1 MGKNLNTIERSE
13 RIRIGKNVPDEQA
26 INTVIINASNVSLNA
41 PLSGL
46 YVAPI
51 RYDTSV
57 LSNTLVYNTVTK
69 EIVDAGIS
77 ADNQTLQGVSDYG
90 NTTTNTLEF
99 NNPTTGFVSI
109 SNVGIANISP
119 IHTLDVGSN
128 LYVND
133 TGSNVLTVLGS
144 AYIEQNLVVDGN
156 LTVRGDSTLVHSE
169 NLTISD
175 PIIELGTN
183 NTSTDFVF
191 DLGIIMNRPGSNVT
205 VGYIEDAE
213 KLVLAYTDSSSSGR
227 YIVPDSSNALSVQVY
242 GNVTA
247 NAYFGLGTTLDG
259 VALATDLES
268 NVVRIGVLETDLT
281 SNTGRIEVLETDLAS
296 NTVRIEV
303 LETDLASNTGRIEVL
318 ETDTASNTARIVV
331 LETDLAS
338 NTGRIEVLE
347 TDLAS
352 NTGRIE
358 VLETDTASNTVRI
371 EVLETDTASNTARIV
386 VLETDLTS
394 NTGRIEVLETD
405 TASNTVR
412 IVVLETDLASN
423 ASRIG
428 TLEGQIVT
436 KAPINNPIFTG
447 IITGNG
453 GLISNVTLEQVV
465 SYGNTTSNTLYL
477 TNEDTSLVTE
487 GSMGVGTTTPD
498 KKLHVAGDVLVDANV
513 YAVRYFGD
521 GGLLSNTAL
530 TPTLQIVTQSGST
543 TDRTVE
549 FTNVTTGFITTSNAV
564 FGGNI
569 TVQSDISVSKNIYV
583 TEELTISNNVYAQKD
598 LEVMGNV
605 YVDGNVV
612 AYKDLLVSGNVSIT
626 EELTISNNVYAQ
638 KDLEVV
644 GNVYVDGNVV
654 AYKDLLV
661 SGNVT
666 VTEELTISNNVYADK
681 DLEVVGNVYV
691 DGNVVA
697 YKDLLVSGNVYVS
710 QNVSVTEELT
720 ISNNVYADKD
730 LEVVGNVY
738 VDGNVVAYK
747 DFTLTGNAYVSGNVN
762 ITNQLTVSDNAYV
775 TGNVQVTEALIVSGN
790 THLEGDNVF
799 ITHTMDFLDPT
810 TAIVTNPTSSVGINI
825 GQLKNVNVASAAVE
839 QVIVYDGTTWN
850 NQYIDQTLIRVKN
863 ANGGEL
869 SKGTVVCTTGHVG
882 NDIFEVVAANASD
895 PDRMPAIGV
904 LYQTL
909 AQNGQGVAVSFGR
922 ADGLNTGSLDVS
934 TFVEGE
940 TLYVSNTVTGGL
952 SNVKP
957 YGPTDLIQNAG
968 ILVNKNAGVGF
979 ITGIGRAN
987 DIPNAQLITDYND
1000 MNYIYVNDS
1009 VNDMKKIA
1017 SQNLNIPLTT
1027 AVSSSS
1033 NSAAN
1038 AVTLRGVSV
1047 TSGDGFHGDLVV
1059 AGNVTVDTNTLKV
1072 DAEANRVGILT
1083 ASPGQPLDVRG
1094 AANVGT
1100 FTTTTGTVTD
1110 ATHSTSKDTG
1120 VLVLTRGGLGVEA
1133 NIHATNVFAASHIAV
1148 GTSAT
1153 SNTFDVRGTA
1163 NVGALVATST
1173 HISDSTAV
1181 TSKTTG
1187 ALQVTGGVGI
1197 QGDIHATHANLEDV
1211 EADSVN
1217 VTDTTAATNKTS
1229 GALKVAGGVG
1239 IQGDL
1244 YATNGVFTTNVY
1256 ITDHTDLNNK
1266 YLAMIDTNGSLI
1278 QSPVYV
1284 APSGKYVISAAE
1296 AEFLGNITL
1305 GGNTTLLTSTSLIVE
1320 DRIIGIGS
1328 NNSAEG
1334 LDSGIIIE
1342 HQDDGTFANVALIH
1356 HADEHRFSIGYTQ
1369 NTLTDNHI
1377 LNASHPDN
1385 VILRVDLI
1393 GNTIVQNSLSV
1404 SEMGTF
1410 GTKVGISTTAPVA
1423 NIHVVGNAFVT
1434 SNITTSSNVLITGDA
1449 AATSKTTGALQ
1460 VAGGVG
1466 ISGDIHATHANLED
1480 VEADSVTVTD
1490 TTTSTSI
1497 TTGALKVAG
1506 GVSTQEKLNVGGIT
1520 KVWDSTA
1527 VTSKTD
1533 GALVVVGGVGISGD
1547 IHATHAN
1554 LEDVEADSVNV
1565 TNTTAATNKTSG
1577 ALTVA
1582 GGVGVSGA
1590 LYGAA
1595 ATFDGVTSVTNATAA
1610 TSKTDGAL
1618 VVTGGVGVS
1627 GALYGAAATFDGVTS
1642 VTNATAVTS
1651 KTDGA
1656 LVVTGGVGISGDIHA
1671 THANL
1676 EDVEADSV
1684 NVTNTTAATNKTSGA
1699 LQVAGGVGVS
1709 GALFG
1714 AAATFDGVTSVT
1726 NATAVTSKT
1735 DGALVVTGGVGISG
1749 DIHAT
1754 HANLEDVEADSV
1766 TVTDAT
1772 QATDTLTGALTVA
1785 GGLSTQTNVHAANVY
1800 ISGGLITNTAGV
1812 TKKTYAYSGTIGDTE
1827 QPHIN
1832 VCFTNQSFNAK
1843 IDAQLIEG
1851 DDEISTISFV
1861 CCGGNKGGTFPAS
1874 DIQVGSVQV
1883 FGPASTNPWSSA
1895 IVTDKTTVALKPSG
1909 AIDTSG
1915 EYHIFVEYT
1924 TAKSAGAVA
1933 NVVQDTTE
1941 QIVFGY

>member
-1 MGKNLNTIERSE
+1 MVKNLPSVERSTK
-13 RIRIGKNVPDEQA
+13 IRFGKHVPDSNDQEE
-26 INTVIINASNVSLNA
+26 NTVVFNASNVLVPTPYSNA
-41 PLSGL
+41 VYLS
-46 YVAPI
+46 PI
-51 RYDTSV
+51 RNRPDFTAPEVVLLMYDRNTKEITESGE
-57 LSNTLVYNTVTK
+57 SANTLVGGVNLGLAVNRSNIASNCVQLVSGAFYDVSLVT
-69 EIVDAGIS
+69 D
-77 ADNQTLQGVSDYG
+77 
-90 NTTTNTLEF
+90 
-99 NNPTTGFVSI
+99 
-109 SNVGIANISP
+109 SNVGISNLLP
-119 IHTLDVGSN
+119 EHTLSVGTN
-128 LYVND
+128 FYVDD
-133 TGSNVLTVLGS
+133 TGSNVLV
-144 AYIEQNLVVDGN
+144 
-156 LTVRGDSTLVHSE
+156 
-169 NLTISD
+169 
-175 PIIELGTN
+175 
-183 NTSTDFVF
+183 
-191 DLGIIMNRPGSNVT
+191 
-205 VGYIEDAE
+205 
-213 KLVLAYTDSSSSGR
+213 
-227 YIVPDSSNALSVQVY
+227 
-242 GNVTA
+242 
-247 NAYFGLGTTLDG
+247 
-259 VALATDLES
+259 
-268 NVVRIGVLETDLT
+268 
-281 SNTGRIEVLETDLAS
+281 
-296 NTVRIEV
+296 
-303 LETDLASNTGRIEVL
+303 
-318 ETDTASNTARIVV
+318 
-331 LETDLAS
+331 
-338 NTGRIEVLE
+338 
-347 TDLAS
+347 
-352 NTGRIE
+352 
-358 VLETDTASNTVRI
+358 
-371 EVLETDTASNTARIV
+371 
-386 VLETDLTS
+386 
-394 NTGRIEVLETD
+394 
-405 TASNTVR
+405 
-412 IVVLETDLASN
+412 
-423 ASRIG
+423 
-428 TLEGQIVT
+428 
-436 KAPINNPIFTG
+436 
-447 IITGNG
+447 
-453 GLISNVTLEQVV
+453 
-465 SYGNTTSNTLYL
+465 
-477 TNEDTSLVTE
+477 
-487 GSMGVGTTTPD
+487 
-498 KKLHVAGDVLVDANV
+498 
-513 YAVRYFGD
+513 
-521 GGLLSNTAL
+521 
-530 TPTLQIVTQSGST
+530 
-543 TDRTVE
+543 
-549 FTNVTTGFITTSNAV
+549 
-564 FGGNI
+564 
-569 TVQSDISVSKNIYV
+569 
-583 TEELTISNNVYAQKD
+583 
-598 LEVMGNV
+598 
-605 YVDGNVV
+605 
-612 AYKDLLVSGNVSIT
+612 VSGNVAVLRDMVI
-626 EELTISNNVYAQ
+626 
-638 KDLEVV
+638 
-644 GNVYVDGNVV
+644 DGNLRVNGDTTV
-654 AYKDLLV
+654 IYAENTAIKDALI
-661 SGNVT
+661 
-666 VTEELTISNNVYADK
+666 ELGQNNTSEDTTL
-681 DLEVVGNVYV
+681 DLGVLMHRPEALS
-691 DGNVVA
+691 NVVIGYREESDEFA
-697 YKDLLVSGNVYVS
+697 IGYTDANPTDKTFTPKSDEDINVHVYGLTHVDANIYAHEDLVVDGNVYVS

-720 ISNNVYADKD
+720 ISGNVYADKD

-738 VDGNVVAYK
+738 VYGNVVAYKDLLVTGNVYVSTNVSVTEELTVSGNVYADKDLEVIGNIYVDGNVVAYK
-747 DFTLTGNAYVSGNVN
+747 DLLVTGNVYVSTNVSVTEELTVSGNVYADKDLEVIGNTYVDGNVVAYKDLTLSGNAYVSGNVVAYKDLTLSGNAYVSGNVN
-762 ITNQLTVSDNAYV
+762 VTKQLSVSGNAYV
-775 TGNVQVTEALIVSGN
+775 SGNVEVTKALIVSGN

-810 TAIVTNPTSSVGINI
+810 TAIVTNPTSNVGINI
-825 GQLKNVNVASAAVE
+825 GQLKNVNVESAVVE

-863 ANGGEL
+863 VNGGEL

-909 AQNGQGVAVSFGR
+909 AQNGEGVAVSFGR

-968 ILVNKNAGVGF
+968 ILVNKSAGVGF

-987 DIPNAQLITDYND
+987 DIPNAELITDYND

-1017 SQNLNIPLTT
+1017 SENLNIPLTT

-1038 AVTLRGVSV
+1038 AVTLRGVSI

-1827 QPHIN
+1827 QPQIN
-1832 VCFTNQSFNAK
+1832 VCFTNESFSAK

-1851 DDEISTISFV
+1851 DDEISTISLV
-1861 CCGGNKGGTFPAS
+1861 CCGGNKAGTFPAS
-1874 DIQVGSVQV
+1874 DIQTGSVQV
-1883 FGPASTNPWSSA
+1883 FGPASTNPWSVA
-1895 IVTDKTTVALKPSG
+1895 VVTDKTTVALKPSG
-1909 AIDTSG
+1909 AIDTAG

-1941 QIVFGY
+1941 KIVFGY